1 MKLGAP
7 GGAATCTSW
16 EHLGS
21 RSLQVIRLN
30 GLALEEW
37 SNTR

>member
-7 GGAATCTSW
+7 GGAATCTGW